1 MASQT
6 QGNQTPE
13 FDADDYAELLSVGAG
28 TDVEDLLADGADV
41 DDLIMGGVLDVP
53 DEDEDWGYLHSADMP
68 DPTEEEV
75 NELVIALGKK
85 FGIDMS
91 RLDEEVGDAPRK
103 PD

>member
-6 QGNQTPE
+6 QSNQTPE
-13 FDADDYAELLSVGAG
+13 FDADDYAELLGVGAER
-28 TDVEDLLADGADV
+28 DLEDLLANGADV
-41 DDLIMGGVLDVP
+41 DDLIIGGVLDSSY
-53 DEDEDWGYLHSADMP
+53 EDEDWGYLHSADMP
-68 DPTEEEV
+68 DPTEEEI

-91 RLDEEVGDAPRK
+91 RLDEEVGDAPCQ